1 MASKK
6 ELINF
11 RIRPMINAKLDKI
24 AESKDLTKSE
34 LLREIVENYVNL
46 L

>member
-6 ELINF
+6 ILINF
-11 RIRPMINAKLDKI
+11 RVKPATNTKLDRI

-34 LLREIVENYVNL
+34 LLRDIVENYINL